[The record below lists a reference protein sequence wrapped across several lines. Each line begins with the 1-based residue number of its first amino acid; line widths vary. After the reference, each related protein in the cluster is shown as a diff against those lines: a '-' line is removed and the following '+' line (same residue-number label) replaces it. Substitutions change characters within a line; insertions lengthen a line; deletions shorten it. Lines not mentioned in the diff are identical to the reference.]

1 MHAYIHKTIL
11 IACKM
16 QLLKHSISSLLLQAA
31 TTPPPKKTP
40 KKPQK
45 NKNIMQH
52 VKLYIWIQLGDFVT
66 STFEI
71 LTGLEIKYK

>member
-1 MHAYIHKTIL
+1 
-11 IACKM
+11 
-16 QLLKHSISSLLLQAA
+16 
-31 TTPPPKKTP
+31 
-40 KKPQK
+40 
-45 NKNIMQH
+45 MQH